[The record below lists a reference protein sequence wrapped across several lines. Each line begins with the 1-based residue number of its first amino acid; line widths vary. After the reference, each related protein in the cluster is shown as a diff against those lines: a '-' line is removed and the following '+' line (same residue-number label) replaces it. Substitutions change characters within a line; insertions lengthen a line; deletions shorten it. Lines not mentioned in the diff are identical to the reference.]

1 MSSGPLLLVLLVLAI
16 AFIIWGTAGLNAHPF
31 LVLLAAG
38 YGLGLLAGLPPADVV
53 QALTDGFGGTLGY
66 IGIVIAAGTIIGIVL
81 EESGGA
87 RVMADSVVRWIG
99 RTRSA
104 LAMSLTGAVVS
115 IPVFC
120 DSGYVVLAPLGRS
133 LADRTGQSVA
143 LYAVA
148 LSMGLYATH
157 VFVPPTPGPIA
168 AAGELGADIGTVMM
182 LGLVVMVPVLATT
195 YAFAR
200 FMGERI
206 YIDPGEA
213 VGGAQFDEGRA
224 TGAGAPP
231 SGGRPDA
238 GDSDHGDGTSA
249 SSREVASS
257 GADLPPWRA
266 FVPVA
271 VPVLLIAL
279 KSIADLPGEPFGAGP
294 VYEVVAFVGD
304 PNTALLGG
312 VVLALWAAGTRSMG
326 TYRAWVGRGL
336 EAAGPILLIT
346 GAGGALG
353 EVLQTTPAGDYLGEQ
368 LAVLELGGA
377 NILLP
382 FLMAAA
388 LKTTLGSSTVAII
401 TSASLTAPLLGAMGL
416 GEGLG
421 PVMVTLAIGAGAMTV
436 SHANDS
442 YFWVVAEFSGMTV
455 DEAYRLQTVGSGV
468 AGLTGIVAVTLLSL
482 VVL

>member
-1 MSSGPLLLVLLVLAI
+1 MSTGPLLLILLVLAI
-16 AFIIWGTAGLNAHPF
+16 AFIIYGTAGLNWHPF

-38 YGLGLLAGLPPADVV
+38 IGLGLGAGLPPQEVITT
-53 QALTDGFGGTLGY
+53 LTEGFGGTLGY
-66 IGIVIAAGTIIGIVL
+66 IGIVIAAGTVIGVVL

-87 RVMADSVVRWIG
+87 RVMADTVVRWVG
-99 RTRSA
+99 QARSA

-120 DSGYVVLAPLGRS
+120 DSGFVVLAPLGRS

-168 AAGELGADIGTVMM
+168 AAGELGADIGTVML

-200 FMGERI
+200 WAGSRI
-206 YIDPGEA
+206 YIHPDAA
-213 VGGAQFDEGRA
+213 VGGGDREEDTGHEAQPAEA
-224 TGAGAPP
+224 KGAGERLET
-231 SGGRPDA
+231 GQPDLEA
-238 GDSDHGDGTSA
+238 ETEHTHGPA
-249 SSREVASS
+249 A
-257 GADLPPWRA
+257 WRA
-266 FVPVA
+266 FAPVVVPVC
-271 VPVLLIAL
+271 LIAL
-279 KSIADLPGEPFGAGP
+279 KSIGDLPASPFGSGAF
-294 VYEVVAFVGD
+294 YQSVAFIGD
-304 PNTALLGG
+304 PNTALLLG
-312 VVLALWAAGTRSMG
+312 VVLALWTAGARSSD
-326 TYRAWVGRGL
+326 TYKAWVGRGL

-368 LAVLELGGA
+368 LAALELGGA

-382 FLMAAA
+382 FIMAAA

-416 GEGLG
+416 GSGLG

-442 YFWVVAEFSGMTV
+442 YFWVVAEFTGMTV
-455 DEAYRLQTVGSGV
+455 DQAYRLQTVGSAV
-468 AGLTGIVAVTLLSL
+468 AGVTGIAAVTLISL
-482 VVL
+482 FVL